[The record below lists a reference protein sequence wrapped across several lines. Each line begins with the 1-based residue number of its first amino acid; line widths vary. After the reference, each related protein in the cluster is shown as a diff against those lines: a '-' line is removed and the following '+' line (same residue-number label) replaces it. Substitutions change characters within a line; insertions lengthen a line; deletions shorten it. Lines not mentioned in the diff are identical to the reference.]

1 MKKIFTITFFVAV
14 AMMAFVSCG
23 GEGPDDPIDTDTVIV
38 DDNEPVDNDVEPVDD
53 TTDSEPTDDLTEET
67 PDDDGLVDEEPT
79 DDDQILADQKYPEK
93 FAEAQ
98 TLVGN
103 WISVNIEG
111 YAITVT
117 VTPREEDFTFALE
130 WTQGFSGTQE
140 WFGLELPLTYW
151 EEESYLNF
159 TLKKVG
165 VNLVREDTGK
175 NGELDKEFIFQKI
188 Q

>member
-23 GEGPDDPIDTDTVIV
+23 GEGPDDPIDTDHVVV

-117 VTPREEDFTFALE
+117 VTPREEDFEFALE
-130 WTQGFSGTQE
+130 WTQGYSGVQK
-140 WFGLELPLTYW
+140 WYGLELPITIW
-151 EEESYLNF
+151 DEEAYRNY
-159 TLKKVG
+159 TLKKTG
-165 VNLVREDTGK
+165 ENLIREETLK
-175 NGELDKEFIFQKI
+175 NGDPSTETVFKKI